1 MPGRWRNAGGGCGG
15 VLRIPGGCSL
25 CRYIRYFVVERTQG
39 FLRKGKKGYE
49 EFPRIERVGLKQEG
63 VFNIREY
70 EENA

>member
-49 EFPRIERVGLKQEG
+49 EFP
-63 VFNIREY
+63 
-70 EENA
+70 